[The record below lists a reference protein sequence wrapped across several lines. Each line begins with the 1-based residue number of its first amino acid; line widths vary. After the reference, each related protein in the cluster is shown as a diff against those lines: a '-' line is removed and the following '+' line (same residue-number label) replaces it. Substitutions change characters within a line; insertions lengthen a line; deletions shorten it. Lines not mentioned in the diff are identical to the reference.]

1 MRDKKGVKK
10 KNFLAEN
17 YSICWKFIKESKK
30 FIYVIIGIFFAFALI
45 GFFVPVP
52 DYIAKEI
59 MKILEEILRKTEG
72 MSTSELIKFIF
83 FNNVQNSFI
92 AMALGFFL
100 GVFPLLFS
108 AFNGYVLG
116 FVAFLSVNS
125 NGISV
130 LLNLL
135 PHGIFELPA
144 IFIALGLGLRSGML
158 LFHPN
163 KSKFFKYYLY
173 ELVRVFIFV
182 IIPLLIIA
190 AIIEGSL
197 IGLIK

>member
-1 MRDKKGVKK
+1 MRNKKMVKK
-10 KNFLAEN
+10 KNFLLKN
-17 YSICWKFIKESKK
+17 YSLCWKFIKESRK
-30 FIYVIIGIFFAFALI
+30 FIYVITGIFFAFALI

-52 DYIAKEI
+52 DYLSKEI
-59 MKILEEILRKTEG
+59 MKILMEILRKTDG
-72 MSTSELIKFIF
+72 MSTSEIIKFIF
-83 FNNVQNSFI
+83 FNNVETSFI
-92 AMALGFFL
+92 GMALGIFF

-116 FVAFLSVNS
+116 FVAFLSVDS

-144 IFIALGLGLRSGML
+144 IFIALGLGLKSGML
-158 LFHPN
+158 LFQI
-163 KSKFFKYYLY
+163 KKLRTFKYSLF
-173 ELVRVFIFV
+173 ETIRVFIFV

-197 IGLIK
+197 IILVK